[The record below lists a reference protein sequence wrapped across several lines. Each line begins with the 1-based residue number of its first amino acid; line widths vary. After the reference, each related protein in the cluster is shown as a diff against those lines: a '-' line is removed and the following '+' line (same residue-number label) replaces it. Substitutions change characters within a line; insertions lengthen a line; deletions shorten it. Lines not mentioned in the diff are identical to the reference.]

1 MKKLHKIIAVSL
13 LVSATSAGS
22 SVVLAE
28 SPLMGNI
35 AVASNYIWRGQT
47 QTSDASAT
55 SGGIDFA
62 HSSGVSAGVWVSNIV
77 TSSGDSEYEQDIY
90 VGYGG
95 EVGSV
100 SYGVSYTAY
109 QYPIGGGDFSELGL
123 SVGFGPATLNVAST
137 LGSDDDDSATF
148 SKGDLYASVGVEF
161 EVSNGLTLGLLA
173 GSYNFEN
180 TGTDYV
186 HTNISLSKDD
196 FSIAWDETDEDG
208 AKPRLTVS
216 WGKSFD
222 L

>member
-1 MKKLHKIIAVSL
+1 MKKLNKIIAASL
-13 LVSATSAGS
+13 LASAASTGS

-28 SPLMGNI
+28 SPLTGNI

-55 SGGIDFA
+55 SGGIDYA
-62 HSSGVSAGVWVSNIV
+62 HSSGVSAGVWVSNLADK
-77 TSSGDSEYEQDIY
+77 SGYEQDIY

-95 EVGSV
+95 EVGSI

-123 SVGFGPATLNVAST
+123 SLGFGPATLNVAST
-137 LGSDDDDSATF
+137 LGSEDDDSATF
-148 SKGDLYASVGVEF
+148 SKGDMYVSLGAEF
-161 EVSNGLTLGLLA
+161 EISKGLTLGVLA
-173 GSYNFEN
+173 GSYDYEN
-180 TGTDYV
+180 SGTDYV

-216 WGKSFD
+216 YSKSFD

>member
-1 MKKLHKIIAVSL
+1 MKKLHKIIAASL
-13 LVSATSAGS
+13 LASASTTGAG
-22 SVVLAE
+22 VVLAE
-28 SPLMGNI
+28 SPLTGNI
-35 AVASNYIWRGQT
+35 GIASNYIWRGET
-47 QTSDASAT
+47 QTSDESAT
-55 SGGIDFA
+55 SGGIDYA
-62 HSSGVSAGVWVSNIV
+62 HASGLSAGVWVSNLSG
-77 TSSGDSEYEQDIY
+77 TSGYEQDIY
-90 VGYGG
+90 VGYAG

-109 QYPIGGGDFSELGL
+109 QYPIAGGDFSELGL
-123 SVGFGPATLNVAST
+123 SLSFGPATVNVAST
-137 LGSDDDDSATF
+137 LDSEDDDSATF

-161 EVSNGLTLGLLA
+161 EVSKGLTLGLLA

-196 FSIAWDETDEDG
+196 FSIAWDETDKDD

>member
-1 MKKLHKIIAVSL
+1 MKKLHKIIAASL
-13 LVSATSAGS
+13 LASAASTGS

-28 SPLMGNI
+28 SPLTGNI

-55 SGGIDFA
+55 SGGIDYA
-62 HSSGVSAGVWVSNIV
+62 HSSGVSAGVWVSNLADE
-77 TSSGDSEYEQDIY
+77 SGYEQDIY

-95 EVGSV
+95 EVGSI

-123 SVGFGPATLNVAST
+123 SLGFGPATLNVAST
-137 LGSDDDDSATF
+137 LDSEDDDSATF
-148 SKGDLYASVGVEF
+148 SKGDMYMSIGAEF
-161 EVSNGLTLGLLA
+161 EISKGLTLGVLA
-173 GSYNFEN
+173 GSYDYEN
-180 TGTDYV
+180 SGTDYV

-216 WGKSFD
+216 YSKSFD

>member
-1 MKKLHKIIAVSL
+1 MKKLHKIIAASL
-13 LVSATSAGS
+13 LASAASTGS

-28 SPLMGNI
+28 SPLTGNI

-55 SGGIDFA
+55 SGGIDYA
-62 HSSGVSAGVWVSNIV
+62 HSSGVSAGVWVSNLADK
-77 TSSGDSEYEQDIY
+77 SGYEQDIY

-95 EVGSV
+95 EVGSI

-123 SVGFGPATLNVAST
+123 SLGFGPATLNVAST
-137 LGSDDDDSATF
+137 LDSEDDDSATF
-148 SKGDLYASVGVEF
+148 SKGDMYMSIGAEF
-161 EVSNGLTLGLLA
+161 EISKGLTLGVLA
-173 GSYNFEN
+173 GSYDYEN
-180 TGTDYV
+180 SGTDYV

-216 WGKSFD
+216 YSKSFD